1 MTPLILSVKSL
12 RFRPAFETLRGDEL
26 GLFRPSLD
34 CKQRRSGTIAGV
46 WIRTQVNE
54 RHLES
59 GSARFWPETPAWKG
73 FPALYRFWADL
84 RACTCEAQGT
94 QRGKLWARTR
104 DPLPAPG
111 LNSLRNHRCLNPGF
125 RFSIKA
131 LIPSFWSSVANSE
144 WNRRRSNSTP
154 SVSVDS

>member
-12 RFRPAFETLRGDEL
+12 RFRSAFETLRGDEL

-46 WIRTQVNE
+46 WISTQVDE
-54 RHLES
+54 RHPES
-59 GSARFWPETPAWKG
+59 GSARFRPETTAGKD
-73 FPALYRFWADL
+73 FPALYRLRADL
-84 RACTCEAQGT
+84 RACSCEAKPT
-94 QRGKLWARTR
+94 QRVKPRARTR
-104 DPLPAPG
+104 DPLPATG
-111 LNSLRNHRCLNPGF
+111 LNNLSNHRCLNPGF